1 MKVRIPQNATDAV
14 ARGLT
19 AANKKLGRRWSPTH
33 DSSRLRLSIILA
45 FITFCLLLGAFGAQA
60 SPVFFPAGQVP
71 SADFRT
77 LGLPPIQKASGHGSS
92 LAFGQWLLGII
103 WGGRDPSLEATVK
116 LVMVDIDRDGD
127 PDLVAITSLPRLLVW
142 LNDGQGHFSS
152 WHARSLSF
160 LRKGFLDPESNE
172 EDAPLLRLEPRQLAA
187 QLKPVASTQIDRK
200 SSKKS
205 FECCSLRSPRA
216 PPSLLF

>member
-142 LNDGQGHFSS
+142 LND
-152 WHARSLSF
+152 LSF